1 MSEHKNLSFH
11 RVPQEERKTDVIL
24 RPPST
29 YLKDSLYNLS
39 RNPLGMIGATV
50 IIFMILFA
58 IIGPVALPYTYNQ
71 QNLRNNF
78 QPPSAEHWM
87 GTDNLGRDMTVR
99 IAYGARISL
108 QVGFTASLLSLTIGI
123 FYGAISGFV
132 GGNTDLVMM
141 RFVEIISSV
150 PQILYIIL
158 LSQVLPKGDI
168 NNIIFVIG
176 LTGWMQTARVVRG
189 DVFSLKTRE
198 YVLAARVSGV
208 SNLGIITKHLI
219 PNAIGPIIV
228 SLTMSVP
235 GAIFNEAAL
244 RFIGAIGSTIP
255 SWGELARDG
264 MGAIRSS
271 PHLTIY
277 PSLFISVTILAFT
290 LLSDA
295 LQQAF
300 DPKKR

>member
-1 MSEHKNLSFH
+1 MSNEENLSFK
-11 RVPQEERKTDVIL
+11 RVPENERHADIIL

-39 RNPLGMIGATV
+39 RNPLGMIGTVV

-58 IIGPVALPYTYNQ
+58 VFGPVLLPYAYDQ

-78 QPPSAEHWM
+78 QPPSADHWM
-87 GTDNLGRDMTVR
+87 GTDDLGRDMTVR

-108 QVGFTASLLSLTIGI
+108 QVGFAAGILSLTIGI
-123 FYGAISGFV
+123 FYGAISGYL
-132 GGNTDLVMM
+132 GGTVDLVLM

-150 PQILYIIL
+150 PQLLYTIL
-158 LSQVLPKGDI
+158 LAQLFPKGGTLT
-168 NNIIFVIG
+168 IIIVIG
-176 LTGWMQTARVVRG
+176 LTGWMQTSRVVRG
-189 DVFSLKTRE
+189 DILSLKSRE

-208 SNLGIITKHLI
+208 SDMKIITRHLI
-219 PNAIGPIIV
+219 PNCIGPIIV

-235 GAIFNEAAL
+235 GAIFNEASL
-244 RFIGAIGSTIP
+244 RYLGAISSVIP
-255 SWGELARDG
+255 SWGELSRFG
-264 MGAIRSS
+264 MSAIRSA
-271 PHLTIY
+271 PYLIIY

>member
-1 MSEHKNLSFH
+1 MEEQQNLSFR
-11 RVPQEERKTDVIL
+11 RVPQEERKTDTIL

-39 RNPLGMIGATV
+39 KNPLGMIGTTV

-58 IIGPVALPYTYNQ
+58 IFGPIVLPYSYDQ

-123 FYGAISGFV
+123 FYGAISGFI

-158 LSQVLPKGDI
+158 LSQVMPKGEI
-168 NNIIFVIG
+168 TNIIYVIG

-208 SNLGIITKHLI
+208 SNFGIISKHLI

-244 RFIGAIGSTIP
+244 RFIGAVGTTIP
-255 SWGELARDG
+255 SWGDLARDG

-277 PSLFISVTILAFT
+277 PSLFISITILAFT